1 MKRVILV
8 VLLVAIA
15 GVAGIVRSHSIRV
28 CGTSKLPQISNGES
42 AQSGETREEIRQSY
56 DLSPGARVEVSGING
71 AVKVETSDSKF
82 AEVYIERTG
91 KSREALNRRKVTI
104 QRSPTSLIIHGEE
117 GDVGFFARFFG
128 ANPSERV
135 TLRLPRQISLLTKGV
150 NGSVIVGELEG
161 AVEVYGVNGK
171 VDIGQASGSAQF
183 KGINGNISVTL
194 KQIENEGIRIA
205 GVNGNIE
212 LRLNEGVN
220 ADLEAH
226 GMNGSVR
233 SDLPEVQVQKSDHGN
248 KYYAHIGNGGSQ
260 ISVSGIN
267 GNVRL
272 TRVMTASTG
281 ITTEFHRTGEQIKN
295 GLQ

>member
-8 VLLVAIA
+8 VLLVAVA
-15 GVAGIVRSHSIRV
+15 GVAGIVRSHSLRV
-28 CGTSKLPQISNGES
+28 VSVSELPQIINGES
-42 AQSGETREEIRQSY
+42 GQSGEAREEIRKSY
-56 DLSPGARVEVSGING
+56 ELSPGARVEVSGING
-71 AVKVETSDSKF
+71 AVKVETSDRKT

-104 QRSPTSLIIHGEE
+104 QSSPTSLTIHGEE

-128 ANPSERV
+128 SNPSERV
-135 TLRLPRQISLLTKGV
+135 TLRLPRQISLLAKGV

-171 VDIGQASGSAQF
+171 VDIGQARGSAQF
-183 KGINGNISVTL
+183 KGINGNVSVAL
-194 KQIENEGIRIA
+194 KQIENEGVRIA
-205 GVNGNIE
+205 GINGNIE
-212 LRLNEGVN
+212 LRLNEGLN

-248 KYYAHIGNGGSQ
+248 KYYAHIGSGGSQ
-260 ISVSGIN
+260 ISVSGVN

-272 TRVMTASTG
+272 TRAMTASTG
-281 ITTEFHRTGEQIKN
+281 ITTELQSQIKN